1 MKRITSKHNNMKED
15 KNSTQTKREEMLIN
29 IIKNYDDKTME
40 SIRFISKRRIA
51 QQDFIVKKVEELNIT
66 KTQLKKA
73 AHYYKSDL
81 IDRLKYG
88 ILDLELLKRVEIAL
102 FFIILEIDLDREKE
116 GNRAS
121 QHFDS
126 HECLDKYLRDKEKWE
141 QDHHLSPC
149 YMSYEELEAYCN
161 AQSHCYSVLRGYT
174 GAAKLSLL
182 RQLDEKN
189 QTLKK

>member
-1 MKRITSKHNNMKED
+1 MNNMKEN
-15 KNSTQTKREEMLIN
+15 KNLTQTKREELLIN
-29 IIKNYDDKTME
+29 IVKNYDDKTKEAM
-40 SIRFISKRRIA
+40 RFIIKRRIA
-51 QQDFIVKKVEELNIT
+51 QQNFILKKVEELNIT
-66 KTQLKKA
+66 KTQLKMA

-121 QHFDS
+121 CHFDS

-141 QDHHLSPC
+141 AENHLSPR
-149 YMSYEELEAYCN
+149 YMSYEELEACCN
-161 AQSHCYSVLRGYT
+161 AQSHCYSILRGYT
-174 GAAKLSLL
+174 GTAKLSLL
-182 RQLDEKN
+182 RRLDEKN
-189 QTLKK
+189 